1 MKHAGSLEVHTNRT
15 MHRNIREDRIYID
28 GNTARK
34 LQTVP
39 TRRNTKQND
48 AIKRQQVRRRIKL
61 SPMNFGYIFF
71 MMVAMLV
78 VCVVLIGYVELQAD
92 ITNRINQISKL
103 ERQLNDLRLEN
114 DEIYTK
120 IMSEVDLEEI
130 KQIAKE
136 FIYELL
142 RENIRLKM
150 FREFTDT
157 KDVGLANQLADRTIV
172 EYKAHPQARAVMH
185 YCVETAEGE
194 EAEYRTEEM
203 NEVYG
208 GVSFKDF
215 VLFFGE
221 RLQYYIMEQRDGSEQ
236 LTESATIQK
245 SDAGGNG
252 TEGKFNLIND
262 LSISTTLQ
270 DYETV
275 DKLLAEYEYQEFM
288 KNGLFKLR

>member
-71 MMVAMLV
+71 MMIAMLV

-130 KQIAKE
+130 KKIAINELGMKYAKE
-136 FIYELL
+136 GQVIIYSGEGSDYV
-142 RENIRLKM
+142 R
-150 FREFTDT
+150 
-157 KDVGLANQLADRTIV
+157 Q
-172 EYKAHPQARAVMH
+172 YKAIP
-185 YCVETAEGE
+185 
-194 EAEYRTEEM
+194 
-203 NEVYG
+203 
-208 GVSFKDF
+208 S
-215 VLFFGE
+215 
-221 RLQYYIMEQRDGSEQ
+221 
-236 LTESATIQK
+236 
-245 SDAGGNG
+245 GN
-252 TEGKFNLIND
+252 
-262 LSISTTLQ
+262 
-270 DYETV
+270 
-275 DKLLAEYEYQEFM
+275 
-288 KNGLFKLR
+288 

>member
-130 KQIAKE
+130 KKIAINELGMKYAKE
-136 FIYELL
+136 GIPKVLHGQTNGYLPKL
-142 RENIRLKM
+142 IVTENNEDEALKILSYV
-150 FREFTDT
+150 
-157 KDVGLANQLADRTIV
+157 K
-172 EYKAHPQARAVMH
+172 
-185 YCVETAEGE
+185 
-194 EAEYRTEEM
+194 
-203 NEVYG
+203 
-208 GVSFKDF
+208 
-215 VLFFGE
+215 
-221 RLQYYIMEQRDGSEQ
+221 QYHM
-236 LTESATIQK
+236 
-245 SDAGGNG
+245 NG
-252 TEGKFNLIND
+252 TPLKEMAVICRWASQSTNLEVELNKAGVPFKKFG
-262 LSISTTLQ
+262 
-270 DYETV
+270 
-275 DKLLAEYEYQEFM
+275 
-288 KNGLFKLR
+288 GLKKKW